1 MHSARTAVRT
11 AHGGVQ
17 SARGGV
23 QSARGGE
30 WILGAIL
37 LNPMD

>member
-11 AHGGVQ
+11 AH
-17 SARGGV
+17 GGV